1 MLGHGVS
8 LLRIGSNI
16 ITIVRGMFGTLL
28 LEGGGYLLQENSNSL
43 LLEQE

>member
-16 ITIVRGMFGTLL
+16 VTIIRGMFGNLL
-28 LEGGGYLLQENSNSL
+28 LEGGGYLLQENSDNL